1 MKNANIKMPPWC
13 VFCGQKVAKPLP
25 PVQRKLQEFTV
36 GTCQCG
42 AIYTCDPTGF
52 NIGSAMIEA
61 LVYACNDNWDLAWEL
76 LPEDDYLT
84 GRIERYDEQTHQVI
98 ETGNLDGRFIR
109 GVLYFVRLH
118 KNIAEIK
125 DRVTV
130 RQEGEIIPKSNR
142 PPGFSSPPV
151 EPSRDPKRKRVRADK
166 QLVKR
171 LVEARDT
178 DGLVDLLFD
187 DIRVLRFMQ
196 RLLYDP
202 NDANRWL
209 TAHMIGK
216 ACARLATRQPGHVSD
231 LLHRLFESCADSA
244 STNWGLIETIGSVI
258 AARPDI
264 FGAFTRHLLPYSSHE
279 STRVLTMWAFAEIAE
294 HRPDLIRAMP
304 FYNLLE
310 YLDNEDPAL
319 VGNTLRLCGRIKAIE
334 KQGMI
339 ESLRND
345 SREVLLYEN
354 GSPIQTTV
362 GRLAEE
368 ALTRIATCKEK
379 TTP

>member
-13 VFCGQKVAKPLP
+13 VFCGQKVSRPQTPKL
-25 PVQRKLQEFTV
+25 RKLEEFTV

-84 GRIERYDEQTHQVI
+84 GRIERYDDQTHQVI
-98 ETGNLDGRFIR
+98 ETGNLDGRNIR

-118 KNIAEIK
+118 KDIDEIK
-125 DRVTV
+125 ERVGLHQCQSTST
-130 RQEGEIIPKSNR
+130 SNR

-151 EPSRDPKRKRVRADK
+151 EPTRDPKRKRLRASK
-166 QLVKR
+166 PMVKK
-171 LVEARDT
+171 LVETQDIK
-178 DGLVDLLFD
+178 GLVDLLFD
-187 DIRVLRFMQ
+187 DIRTLRFMQ

-202 NDANRWL
+202 SEEGRWL
-209 TAHMIGK
+209 TAHIIGQ

-264 FGAFTRHLLPYSSHE
+264 FGAFTRHLLPYTIHE
-279 STRVLTMWAFAEIAE
+279 STRGLTMWAFAEIAAP
-294 HRPDLIRAMP
+294 RPDLIRAIP

-310 YLDNEDPAL
+310 YLNNEEPEL
-319 VGNTLRLCGRIKAIE
+319 VGNTLRLCGRIKAVE
-334 KQGMI
+334 KQSVI

-345 SREVLLYEN
+345 SREATIYQN
-354 GSPIQTTV
+354 GLPIKTTV
-362 GRLAEE
+362 GNLAEE
-368 ALTRIATCKEK
+368 ALARLETKQGE
-379 TTP
+379 

>member
-13 VFCGQKVAKPLP
+13 VFCGQKISKPQP
-25 PVQRKLQEFTV
+25 PNQRKLQEFTV

-61 LVYACNDNWDLAWEL
+61 LVYACNDNWELAWDL
-76 LPEDDYLT
+76 MPEDDYLT
-84 GRIERYDEQTHQVI
+84 GRIEKYDEQTHQVI

-118 KNIAEIK
+118 KDIAEIK
-125 DRVTV
+125 ERVSQKYDENST
-130 RQEGEIIPKSNR
+130 KSNR

-151 EPSRDPKRKRVRADK
+151 EPARDPKRKRQRATKPLVK
-166 QLVKR
+166 QLV
-171 LVEARDT
+171 ESRDI
-178 DGLVDLLFD
+178 DGLVNLLFD
-187 DIRVLRFMQ
+187 DIRTLRFLQ

-202 NDANRWL
+202 IEDSRWL
-209 TAHMIGK
+209 TAHMTGQ

-258 AARPDI
+258 AGRPDI

-279 STRVLTMWAFAEIAE
+279 STRTLTLWAFAEIAA

-304 FYNLLE
+304 FYKLLD
-310 YLDNEDPAL
+310 YLECDDDNL
-319 VGNTLRLCGRIKAIE
+319 VGITLRLCGRIKAVE
-334 KQGMI
+334 KISVI
-339 ESLRND
+339 ESLKND
-345 SREVLLYEN
+345 TRKVNFYEN
-354 GSPIQTTV
+354 GSLITTTV
-362 GRLAEE
+362 GKLAEE
-368 ALTRIATCKEK
+368 ALDQIGTSKEIK
-379 TTP
+379 TP

>member
-13 VFCGQKVAKPLP
+13 VFCGQKIGKPQP
-25 PVQRKLQEFTV
+25 PTQRKLQEFTV

-84 GRIERYDEQTHQVI
+84 GRIEKYDEQTHQVI

-118 KNIAEIK
+118 KDIDEIK
-125 DRVTV
+125 ERVN
-130 RQEGEIIPKSNR
+130 QHKEEISTKSNR
-142 PPGFSSPPV
+142 PPGFSAPPV
-151 EPSRDPKRKRVRADK
+151 EPARDPKRNRQRANK
-166 QLVKR
+166 LMVKKLVDT
-171 LVEARDT
+171 RDIE
-178 DGLVDLLFD
+178 GLVDLLFD
-187 DIRVLRFMQ
+187 DIRTLRFLQ

-202 NDANRWL
+202 DEKSRWL
-209 TAHMIGK
+209 TAHMTGQ

-258 AARPDI
+258 ADRPDI

-279 STRVLTMWAFAEIAE
+279 STRILTMWAFAEIAH

-304 FYNLLE
+304 FYKLLD
-310 YLDNEDPAL
+310 YLTSEEADL

-334 KQGMI
+334 KESVI
-339 ESLRND
+339 RSLRND
-345 SREVLLYEN
+345 NREVHYYEN
-354 GSPIQTTV
+354 GLPITTTV
-362 GRLAEE
+362 GHLADE
-368 ALTRIATCKEK
+368 ALISIESTKEK

>member
-1 MKNANIKMPPWC
+1 MKNTNIKMPPWC
-13 VFCGQKVAKPLP
+13 VFCGQKVGRPQP
-25 PVQRKLQEFTV
+25 PVRRKLQEFTV

-76 LPEDDYLT
+76 LPDDDYLT

-118 KNIAEIK
+118 KDIAEIK
-125 DRVTV
+125 ERVSQH
-130 RQEGEIIPKSNR
+130 QEESGTKSNR
-142 PPGFSSPPV
+142 PPGFSAPPV
-151 EPSRDPKRKRVRADK
+151 EPTRDPKRNRQRASKPMVK
-166 QLVKR
+166 QLV
-171 LVEARDT
+171 ETRDI

-187 DIRVLRFMQ
+187 DIRVLRFLQ

-202 NDANRWL
+202 VEESRWL
-209 TAHMIGK
+209 TAYMTGQ

-258 AARPDI
+258 ASRPDI

-279 STRVLTMWAFAEIAE
+279 STRVLTMWAFAEIAR

-304 FYNLLE
+304 FYKLLD
-310 YLDNEDPAL
+310 YLDSEDADL
-319 VGNTLRLCGRIKAIE
+319 IGNTLRLCARIKAIE
-334 KQGMI
+334 KQSVI

-345 SREVLLYEN
+345 KREARFYEN
-354 GSPIQTTV
+354 GSQVTTTL
-362 GRLAEE
+362 GQLAEE
-368 ALTRIATCKEK
+368 ALASIATSKEK